1 MALVHKI
8 TIKDSES
15 LIGDI
20 LKRAK
25 ERKGT
30 DRKRKQKETETEG
43 ENLEEN
49 GDDYDDDNSQD

>member
-25 ERKGT
+25 ERKGS
-30 DRKRKQKETETEG
+30 DRKRKQKEPETEG

-49 GDDYDDDNSQD
+49 DDDYEDDNSQD